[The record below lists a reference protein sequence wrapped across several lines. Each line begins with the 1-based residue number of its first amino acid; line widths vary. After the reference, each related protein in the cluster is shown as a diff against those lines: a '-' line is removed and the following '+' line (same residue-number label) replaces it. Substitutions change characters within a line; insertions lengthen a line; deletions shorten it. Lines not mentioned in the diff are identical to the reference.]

1 MVGFE
6 DGEWGA
12 GGKEFGWLL
21 EAESSQQKMGPWVL
35 QQELGSFQ
43 QPGSRLF
50 LSPQ

>member
-12 GGKEFGWLL
+12 GGKEFGQLL

-50 LSPQ
+50 PSPQ